1 MNVIS
6 DHFRFFVRSIVC
18 PNGVSLKS
26 FLQRKKD
33 ASKFGDG
40 GDSPIKGE
48 TGLGLE
54 PVLGFK
60 GLGQFLDSKLIC
72 PRLNA

>member
-1 MNVIS
+1 MRKNPLNVIS

-33 ASKFGDG
+33 ASKIGDG

-48 TGLGLE
+48 TGMGLE
-54 PVLGFK
+54 ATQACAWFQRPGPVF
-60 GLGQFLDSKLIC
+60 
-72 PRLNA
+72 RL